1 MSIQSSSKKFTKP
14 FYTYTKQNIQSIPYE
29 NYSIETIF
37 VFLQHLDMQEP
48 GLVDI
53 IKQCLFLNININKD
67 KDKEPFI
74 YIEDLYMFYFGKK
87 LTIREEFELSNK
99 IINYIYDSNCIYIP
113 KEIFINDRVSSYS
126 KKAYQYIIKHIP
138 LLKKLLLDYYIERD
152 SDISSF
158 KSIVN
163 LTHQQKMI
171 ESSKFENKY
180 KIQQKMKD
188 SENYI
193 EIFKHQENT
202 YQKLMTLFTSEIT
215 FYEKEIKKIKNKYQE
230 QLYRNTIF

>member
-1 MSIQSSSKKFTKP
+1 MSIQSSSKKLTKP
-14 FYTYTKQNIQSIPYE
+14 FYTYTQQNIQYTPIK

-53 IKQCLFLNININKD
+53 IKQCLFLNINKD
-67 KDKEPFI
+67 KQPFI

-87 LTIREEFELSNK
+87 ITIGEEFELSHK
-99 IINYIYDSNCIYIP
+99 ITNYIYDSNCIYIP
-113 KEIFINDRVSSYS
+113 KEIYIHDRVSSYS
-126 KKAYQYIIKHIP
+126 KSAKQYIIKHIP
-138 LLKKLLLDYYIERD
+138 LLKKLLLDYYIEMD

-171 ESSKFENKY
+171 ESSKFQNKY

-188 SENYI
+188 IETYI

-202 YQKLMTLFTSEIT
+202 YQNLMTLFTSEIT
-215 FYEKEIKKIKNKYQE
+215 FYEKEIKKIKDKYQE